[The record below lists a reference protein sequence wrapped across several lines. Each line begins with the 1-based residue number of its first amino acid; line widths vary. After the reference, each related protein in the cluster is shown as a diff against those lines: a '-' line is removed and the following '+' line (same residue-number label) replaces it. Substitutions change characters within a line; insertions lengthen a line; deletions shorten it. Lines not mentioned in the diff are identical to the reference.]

1 MEWYSGIPMNLERQ
15 FKSIRAK
22 AWELSDRSDS
32 LDLMDTTNDFLF
44 VEDILPEDTLEE
56 EMTADDSSKVILS
69 SIDAIYMPIH
79 AGHLDY
85 IGAQFPAFNLNAVVV
100 GNDNWADLRVLR
112 KEIIGPHLVGMVVI
126 SNYNSHQ
133 IDALNTNFDIKHTS
147 YFYQA
152 IDCYNVL
159 AKSITEAN
167 AYNEPL
173 MKILSNVDDFKG
185 IFGTYNFADDNN
197 NVNSTL
203 NIIQFDGFNF
213 DEYID
218 PNQSFQ
224 Y

>member
-1 MEWYSGIPMNLERQ
+1 
-15 FKSIRAK
+15 
-22 AWELSDRSDS
+22 
-32 LDLMDTTNDFLF
+32 
-44 VEDILPEDTLEE
+44 
-56 EMTADDSSKVILS
+56 
-69 SIDAIYMPIH
+69 
-79 AGHLDY
+79 
-85 IGAQFPAFNLNAVVV
+85 
-100 GNDNWADLRVLR
+100 
-112 KEIIGPHLVGMVVI
+112 VGMVVI

-152 IDCYNVL
+152 IDCYNLL

-167 AYNEPL
+167 VYNEPL
-173 MKILSNVDDFKG
+173 MQILSNVDDFKG